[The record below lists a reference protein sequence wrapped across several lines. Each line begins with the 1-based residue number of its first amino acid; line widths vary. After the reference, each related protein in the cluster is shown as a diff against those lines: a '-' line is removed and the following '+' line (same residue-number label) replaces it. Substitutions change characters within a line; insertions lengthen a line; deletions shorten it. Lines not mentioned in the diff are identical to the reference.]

1 MYVMIVK
8 LQYGPTNNTSTEI
21 AMSTV
26 PVQHSTEVL
35 SKHPGPEHVQYVF
48 QLASGI
54 LVSAALHAALKC
66 GIPDQLID
74 GPKRVSELARNSN
87 VHEQAL
93 YRCLRALAAAGIF
106 TEIDDGVFANSPTS
120 EVLRSDH
127 PMKAVDTAIWM
138 TNSFHFRTYAEFL
151 HTVRT
156 GETCVERAV
165 GVPCFDYFPTDQE
178 CNSEFN
184 NAMTSITAMVV
195 PAVLASYDFSGMG
208 TLCDIAGGHG
218 LLLTSILKKHPD
230 LSGIIFDLQHVIGE
244 TRERVNAA
252 GLADRCQTIGGDFFQ
267 SVPDADSYIMK
278 NIIHDWEE
286 SKAITILQNCA
297 KAMRGDGKIL
307 LVEAVL
313 PAGDKPHMG
322 KILDL
327 EMMAIPGGQERNAT
341 QYEQLLAKAGLRLQ
355 RIVQNDSPLSVIEAV
370 KA

>member
-1 MYVMIVK
+1 
-8 LQYGPTNNTSTEI
+8 
-21 AMSTV
+21 MSTA
-26 PVQHSTEVL
+26 PVQNTTQTL
-35 SKHPGPEHVQYVF
+35 SRHPGPEHVQYIF
-48 QLASGI
+48 QIASGV

-66 GIPDQLID
+66 GIADQLAD
-74 GPKRVSELARNSN
+74 GPKRVGELARRSN

-93 YRCLRALAAAGIF
+93 WRCLRALAAAGIF

-127 PMKAVDTAIWM
+127 PMKAVDTALWM
-138 TNSFHFRTYAEFL
+138 TNPFHFRTYAEFL
-151 HTVRT
+151 HTLRT

-165 GVPCFDYFPTDQE
+165 GLPCFDYFPTDPE
-178 CNSEFN
+178 CNTEFN

-195 PAVLASYDFSGMG
+195 PAVLQSYDFSGLG
-208 TLCDIAGGHG
+208 TLCDVAGGHG

-230 LSGIIFDLQHVIGE
+230 LQGIIFDLQHVIEG
-244 TRERVNAA
+244 TRERVTAA
-252 GLADRCQTIGGDFFQ
+252 GLTDRCQTVSGDFFQ
-267 SVPDADSYIMK
+267 SVPEADSYIMK

-297 KAMRGDGKIL
+297 RAMRGDGKIL
-307 LVEAVL
+307 LLEAVL
-313 PAGDKPHMG
+313 PAGDQPHMG

-341 QYEQLLAKAGLRLQ
+341 QYRELLERADLRLQ
-355 RIVQNDSPLSVIEAV
+355 RIVPNDSPLSVIEAV